1 MPQKTN
7 LNINPF
13 FDDFDR
19 NDNFYRVLFKPG
31 FPVQA
36 RELTQLQAILQ
47 HQVESFGSHMFKEGS
62 MVIPGNI
69 NYNDAYSAVKI
80 NPDHLGIDVTVYTK
94 QLHGKKIRGQSSGV
108 EAIVDDCF
116 FPTDGAEYTDVTL
129 YVNYVTSGTDNEV
142 SSFEDGETLITEDTF
157 TYGNTTISSGET
169 VASLISEDATATSS
183 IVSIGQGVFFVR
195 GTFVNVTESSII
207 LDPYTNTSSYR
218 VGLTILEEIVSAK
231 DDKSLY
237 DNAKGFSN
245 FAAPGADRLKIS
257 ATLSK
262 KAIDDFDDKSFV
274 ELIRIGSGEI
284 KVLKESSDYNIIRD
298 YFAKRTFDESGNYS
312 VENFEVEI
320 SESLNDRESN
330 EGVYFEGQQTEQGN
344 TPSEDLM
351 AVKVSDGTAYVKG
364 YDVDFPDTT
373 ILDVEKPRDVLK
385 INNSQIPFEFGT
397 KIKLNNVHGTPQIAL
412 SSSNTIE
419 LYDQRRGSSVTGS
432 NGNKIGA
439 ARVYMHNLSDASY
452 SNAATEHDLYVF
464 DVQTFIDIDVNVAL
478 SPLQC
483 PAASFVRGKSS
494 GATGFV
500 ETTVSNST
508 AVKLTQTSGSFVAG
522 EQIIINGDES
532 LVRSI
537 QSVMIH
543 DIRDIK
549 SVYQD
554 TSSVTGFAAD
564 FGGDVVLQKV
574 ALSDLGIADQIEIAT
589 NGVITGKL
597 EVISGFR
604 VGDIIKYPVQGQA
617 VDSFNRIE
625 SVGVTTAKVEAVQ
638 DVTGVCEGGLPSA
651 AVQTN
656 VILGSPIIFEGGGL
670 FAPIGSDNVSTV
682 NLANSNLIVSKQ
694 VTGQSTNSVTGAL
707 SIPMTNAS
715 IGLTSA
721 LFETFDAERYYVAY
735 SDGSI
740 EDLTSDQVTLG
751 SGGATVE
758 FTGLTA
764 NQSNVVVNVTA
775 KKIGIQSKKKE
786 FIRSEKLTVNGTV
799 SAAST
804 ASSGLSTSTYLGL
817 RVEDDVISLN
827 LPDVV
832 EVIAVYE
839 SLDTSAPTLDS
850 LTFPSGLNLDT
861 SSILGEKIVG
871 SSSGAVAQ
879 VVTRSSATK
888 VEIVYLNSS
897 TFVVGEICTFEESS
911 ITSVVQVVS
920 KGNFQD
926 VTDNYDLDKGQR
938 DDFYDY
944 SRIERSNDYI
954 PSRQLLIIF
963 NYFEVPSSDT
973 GDVFTVNSYPSES
986 FKTDIPLTDTGIRI
1000 SDTLDFRPRVARF
1013 NATNTS
1019 PFAFSSR
1026 DFSASTNP
1034 TLTVTPQESSLIGYE
1049 HYLPRVDKV
1058 MLSKEGVM
1066 SVVKGVSAL
1075 DPKEPAGIDESMHV
1089 ATITL
1094 PAYLYDVQDAEI
1106 RAVDNKRYTMRD
1118 IGELEDRIE
1127 NLEET
1132 TSLSL
1137 LELDTKTFQVKDA
1150 DNLDRFKSGFFV
1162 DDFRDTLRQDPLSK
1176 GFSVVD
1182 VGQFTTAVDL
1192 YTIAPEP
1199 ALEPSINV
1207 DTADFQSNLELL
1219 DSNIQKTGNYITL
1232 KYDEVEMLNQP
1243 LASRVENVN
1252 PFNMIEIE
1260 GIIRLNPDA
1269 DAWTRTVVTKSKK
1282 TRVVVGA
1289 PIMLQHNTRIPRKN
1303 DRIRTK
1309 RRGWFRRLLF
1319 GPKKGGTKKHPGLR
1333 VGKGQRLFQENIIR
1347 KNGEDRALVKSYIE
1361 TIKGPTIADTHIRS
1375 RNVAFDAF
1383 QLRPL
1388 QRHYAFFDNTR
1399 GIDIVPKLIEIS
1411 MTSGSFVIGEKVKGF
1426 IGGKHVFSARAYAP
1440 NHKTG
1445 PGANPKTTYSLNP
1458 YDRSVE
1464 LPSVYS
1470 SSSTILNIDINSLV
1484 NQVLGKYFGFVK
1496 KGMTL
1501 LGETSGSQA
1510 TVASVKLIA
1519 DTFGDIAGSFFI
1531 RDPFTN
1537 PLPPLRFNVGKK
1549 TFKLTSSKE
1558 NAEPLPGSLLIS
1570 AGETTYEANGL
1581 VKQLRRQRV
1590 NVFRPVRR
1598 RRRRSGRKHSD
1609 PLAQSF
1615 TVDNKGAFL
1624 SSVDLFFA
1632 RVDPSTK
1639 ITVQVRPLE
1648 LGIPTENL
1656 VAIHGEVAI
1665 EPQEII
1671 DADGISSDG
1680 TKSFNV
1686 KFPSPVYLEPE
1697 QEYCIVLLAPTS
1709 NLYEVWCARM
1719 GERTVNT
1726 TTLPDAE
1733 SVIVTK
1739 QYIGGSLFKSQ
1750 NGTIWTASQ
1759 FEDMKLKLNKCNFTA
1774 SSGTAFFYNPNQ
1786 DLDSDSSELD
1796 ADPIKTLPRKL
1807 KVVIDNTTVMND
1819 ILIPGAKVSD
1829 EITSTA
1835 ISGIIEKAG
1844 GTASAMTKTNVG
1856 VGYSQGTYTT
1866 VPLYNIT
1873 GSGSGATATIVIN
1886 AQGTINADP
1895 SSISGGSGYV
1905 IGDVLGLTTS
1915 TMVKGSGAQI
1925 TVTGL
1930 SNRNTL
1936 YLTNVQGTDFTQNRP
1951 LVVYNGSSAVAMAG
1965 TTISSSDVINDLYA
1979 GDVIE
1984 VSQSS
1989 HGMHADTNV
1998 VKLSGIEPNTVPTTI
2013 SNVLGINDVVVS
2025 VADTTIFGTQEG
2037 ISTGAGYAQINGE
2050 IIYYS
2055 SITAGV
2061 SPAGTLGIGSRGV
2074 DSIQRLHVDGSQIF
2088 PYELNGVGLHRI
2100 NNQTHTLPNSTLL
2113 KSERDIDKYHI
2124 QILRGDITNPD
2135 EIPSFTDEN
2144 QIGGSN
2150 AKGSRNIQFNRL
2162 TPVFDAITPGDGS
2175 TISAAIRTVSGT
2187 SSGGSEIPFL
2197 DQGFESVALNNDN
2210 ELTSPRIIASEIN
2223 ETTRLT
2229 ALPKNKSFTLGLTLS
2244 ADHSKHSNL
2253 SPMVNIVENAAIVL
2267 GRSALNNPIKNY
2279 AFDSR
2284 VNLTLEDPH
2293 TSNYISREI
2302 SLDQPA
2308 TSLKVLISAYR
2319 HPSAD
2324 FRVLYKLSRTDSGN
2338 VEQTFELFPGFDNT
2352 TDTDGDGFGDKIINP
2367 INNSGR
2373 PDSNIPAS
2381 GDDEFFDYQFSI
2393 DELEQFNGFQIKIVM
2408 SGTNEARPPRFRD
2421 LRVIA
2426 LA

>member
-13 FDDFDR
+13 FDDFDKD
-19 NDNFYRVLFKPG
+19 DNFYRVLFKPG
-31 FPVQA
+31 FPIQA
-36 RELTQLQAILQ
+36 RELTQLQSILQ

-69 NYNDAYSAVKI
+69 TYNDVYSAVKI

-94 QLHGKKIRGQSSGV
+94 QLHGKKIRGQTSGV
-108 EAIVDDCF
+108 VAVVDDCF
-116 FPTDGAEYTDVTL
+116 FPTDGDEFTEVTL
-129 YVNYVTSGTDNEV
+129 YVNYVTSGTDNEA
-142 SSFEDGETLITEDTF
+142 STFEDGEILITEDTF
-157 TYGNTTISSGET
+157 TYGNTTITSGET
-169 VASLISEDATATSS
+169 VATLISEDATATSS
-183 IVSIGQGVFFVR
+183 VVNLGEGVFFVR
-195 GTFVNVTESSII
+195 GTFVHVSDSKVL
-207 LDPYTNTSSYR
+207 LDPYTNNSSYR

-262 KAIDDFDDKSFV
+262 KSINDYDDKSFV
-274 ELIRIGSGEI
+274 ELIRIDNGEI
-284 KVLKESSDYNIIRD
+284 KVLKESSDYNLIRD

-312 VENFEVEI
+312 VENFEVQI
-320 SESLNDRESN
+320 NESLNDRESN

-364 YDVDFPDTT
+364 YDIDFVNTT

-385 INNSQIPFEFGT
+385 INNNQVPFEFGS
-397 KIKLNNVHGTPQIAL
+397 KFKLNNVTGTPQIGAA
-412 SSSNTIE
+412 TTFTVG
-419 LYDQRRGSSVTGS
+419 LYDKRRTSATTPPGTTTQ
-432 NGNKIGA
+432 IGE

-452 SNAATEHDLYVF
+452 SGASTEHDLYVF
-464 DVQTFIDIDVNVAL
+464 DVQTFVNLTVNTAL

-483 PAASFVRGKSS
+483 PAASFVKGKSS

-500 ETTVSNST
+500 QTTVSNTT
-508 AVKLTQTSGSFVAG
+508 AVILTQTSGTFVTG

-532 LVRSI
+532 IVRSI
-537 QSVMIH
+537 QSLKTNS
-543 DIRDIK
+543 IRDVK
-549 SVYQD
+549 SVYQG
-554 TSSVTGFAAD
+554 TSGITGFAVN
-564 FGGDVVLQKV
+564 FIGDVVLQKTAV
-574 ALSDLGIADQIEIAT
+574 SGIGVADQAQIAT
-589 NGVITGKL
+589 NGVVTGTID
-597 EVISGFR
+597 VISSLK
-604 VGDIIKYPVQGQA
+604 VGDIIKYPVAGQA

-625 SVGVTTAKVEAVQ
+625 SVGVTTAKVEAVT
-638 DVTGVCEGGLPSA
+638 DVSGVCEGGLPSA

-656 VILGSPIIFEGGGL
+656 VIIGSPIVSDKGGL
-670 FAPIGSDNVSTV
+670 FAPVGSDDVSTV
-682 NLANSNLIVSKQ
+682 NLANSNLMVSKQ
-694 VTGQSTNSVTGAL
+694 VTGQATNSVTGAL
-707 SIPMTNAS
+707 SIPITNAS

-735 SDGSI
+735 SDGSV
-740 EDLTSDQVTLG
+740 EDLTSDQVSLG

-764 NQSNVVVNVTA
+764 GQSNVVVNVTT
-775 KKIGIQSKKKE
+775 KKIGIESKKKE
-786 FIRSEKLTVNGTV
+786 FIRSEKLTVSGTV

-804 ASSGLSTSTYLGL
+804 ASSGLSTSTYMGL
-817 RVEDDVISLN
+817 RVQDDEISLN

-832 EVIAVYE
+832 EIVAVYE

-871 SSSGAVAQ
+871 STSGALAQ
-879 VVTRSSATK
+879 IVTRSSATK
-888 VEIVYLNSS
+888 VEIVSLNSS
-897 TFVVGEICTFEESS
+897 KFIVGEICTFEESS
-911 ITSVVQVVS
+911 ITSVLQVIGN
-920 KGNFQD
+920 GNFQD
-926 VTDNYDLDKGQR
+926 ITPNYGLDKGQR
-938 DDFYDY
+938 EQFYDY
-944 SRIERSNDYI
+944 SRIRRTNDYI

-986 FKTDIPLTDTGIRI
+986 YKNDIPNTDSGIRI
-1000 SDTLDFRPRVARF
+1000 SDCLDFRPRVGRF
-1013 NATNTS
+1013 TATNTS

-1034 TLTVTPQESSLIGYE
+1034 SLTVTPQETSLIGYE
-1049 HYLPRVDKV
+1049 HYLPRIDKV
-1058 MLSKEGVM
+1058 TLSKEGVM

-1075 DPKEPAGIDESMHV
+1075 DPKEPAGIDESMHI

-1094 PAYLYDVQDAEI
+1094 PAYLYDVKDAEI
-1106 RAVDNKRYTMRD
+1106 KTVDNKRYTMRD
-1118 IGELEDRIE
+1118 IGKLEDRIE

-1137 LELDTKTFQVKDA
+1137 LELNTKTFQVRDV

-1162 DDFRDTLRQDPLSK
+1162 DDFRDSLRQDPLSK

-1182 VGQFTTAVDL
+1182 VGEFTTSVDL

-1199 ALEPSINV
+1199 ALQPSINV
-1207 DTADFQSNLELL
+1207 DTADFQSDLELL
-1219 DSNIQKTGNYITL
+1219 DSNVQKTGNHVTL
-1232 KYDEVEMLNQP
+1232 KYDEVEMFNQP

-1269 DAWTRTVVTKSKK
+1269 DAWTRTINTASSN
-1282 TRVVVGA
+1282 TRVVVGQ
-1289 PIMLQHNTRIPRKN
+1289 PIVLEHNTRIPRRN
-1303 DRIRTK
+1303 DRYRVRK
-1309 RRGWFRRLLF
+1309 RGWFRRLLF
-1319 GPKKGGTKKHPGLR
+1319 GRRNGGWRQVPGLNI
-1333 VGKGQRLFQENIIR
+1333 GGARLYQEDIQGN
-1347 KNGEDRALVKSYIE
+1347 RALVRSYIE
-1361 TIKGPTIADTHIRS
+1361 TIQGPITADSHIRS
-1375 RNVAFDAF
+1375 RNVAFNAF

-1388 QRHYAFFDNTR
+1388 QRHYAFFDNTS
-1399 GIDIVPKLIEIS
+1399 GIDIVPKLIEITMS
-1411 MTSGSFVIGEKVKGF
+1411 SGSFVIGETVKGF
-1426 IGGKHVFSARAYAP
+1426 INGNHVFSARAYAP

-1445 PGANPKTTYSLNP
+1445 PGASPTTTYSINP
-1458 YDRSVE
+1458 YDRSVD

-1470 SSSTILNIDINSLV
+1470 SSSTVLNIDVNSLV
-1484 NQVLGKYFGFVK
+1484 DEVLGKYFGFVTQ
-1496 KGMTL
+1496 GMTL

-1510 TVASVKLIA
+1510 TVSSVKLIA
-1519 DTFGDIAGSFFI
+1519 DNFGDIDGSFFF
-1531 RDPFTN
+1531 RDPFTT

-1549 TFKLTSSKE
+1549 TFKLTSSST
-1558 NAEPLPGSLLIS
+1558 NAKPLPGSLLIS
-1570 AGETTYEANGL
+1570 AGETTYDANGIL
-1581 VKQLRRQRV
+1581 NQLSRQRV
-1590 NVFRPVRR
+1590 NVFRPIQRR
-1598 RRRRSGRKHSD
+1598 RRRRGRKHSD

-1615 TVDNKGAFL
+1615 TVDSKGAFL
-1624 SSVDLFFA
+1624 SSVDLYFA
-1632 RVDPSTK
+1632 NVDPSAK
-1639 ITVQVRPLE
+1639 ITVQVRPLQ
-1648 LGIPTENL
+1648 LGTPTENL
-1656 VAIHGEVAI
+1656 VVIHAEIALEPSQIVTSTDASVA
-1665 EPQEII
+1665 
-1671 DADGISSDG
+1671 
-1680 TKSFNV
+1680 TNV

-1697 QEYCIVLLAPTS
+1697 QEYAVVLLAPTS

-1719 GERTVNT
+1719 GERTINT

-1759 FEDMKLKLNKCNFTA
+1759 FEDMKFKLYKCNFTA
-1774 SSGTAFFYNPNQ
+1774 NTGTAFFYNPKQ
-1786 DLDSDSSELD
+1786 IIDSPSSLLQQ
-1796 ADPIKTLPRKL
+1796 DPIKTLPRKL
-1807 KVVIDNTTVMND
+1807 KVVISNTTVMNS
-1819 ILIPGAKVSD
+1819 ILISGAKVSD
-1829 EITSTA
+1829 ETASTA

-1844 GTASAMTKTNVG
+1844 GTANAMTKTNVG
-1856 VGYSQGTYTT
+1856 LGYSQGTYAA

-1873 GSGSGATATIVIN
+1873 GSGESATATIVIN
-1886 AQGTINADP
+1886 ASGQIDSDP
-1895 SSISGGSGYV
+1895 SSISGGTGYV

-1936 YLTNVQGTDFTQNRP
+1936 YLTNVQGTDFTATRP
-1951 LVVYNGSSAVAMAG
+1951 LVVYNGNSAVAMAG
-1965 TTISSSDVINDLYA
+1965 TTITSSNVINDLYA

-1984 VSQSS
+1984 VSQAS

-1998 VKLSGIEPNTVPTTI
+1998 IKLSGIEPNSVPTTI
-2013 SNVLGINDVVVS
+2013 STALGINDVSVS
-2025 VADTTIFGTQEG
+2025 VADTTIFGTREG

-2050 IIYYS
+2050 IVYYS

-2061 SPAGTLGIGSRGV
+2061 SPAGTLGISSRGV
-2074 DSIQRLHVDGSQIF
+2074 DSIQQAHIVNTQIF
-2088 PYELNGVGLHRI
+2088 PYELNGIGLHRI
-2100 NNQTHTLPNSTLL
+2100 NNQTHTLPSSTLL

-2124 QILRGDITNPD
+2124 QILRGDVTNPD

-2144 QIGGSN
+2144 QLGGSN
-2150 AKGSRNIQFNRL
+2150 ARGSRNIQFNRL
-2162 TPVFDAITPGDGS
+2162 TPVFDAITPGDNS
-2175 TISAAIRTVSGT
+2175 TVTGTIRTVSGT
-2187 SSGGSEIPFL
+2187 SSGGSELSFI
-2197 DQGFESVALNNDN
+2197 DQGFEGVALNEDN
-2210 ELTSPRIIASEIN
+2210 ELTTPRLVASDIN

-2229 ALPKNKSFTLGLTLS
+2229 ALPKNKSFTIGLTLS
-2244 ADHSKHSNL
+2244 SDDSNL
-2253 SPMVNIVENAAIVL
+2253 SPMVNVVDNAAIVL
-2267 GRSALNNPIKNY
+2267 GRSALNNPVKNY

-2293 TSNYISREI
+2293 TSNYISRSI

-2308 TSLKVLISAYR
+2308 TSLKVLVSAFR
-2319 HPSAD
+2319 DSSAD
-2324 FRVLYKLSRTDSGN
+2324 FRVLYKLTRTDSSN
-2338 VEQTFELFPGFDNT
+2338 VEQSFELFPGFDNT
-2352 TDTDGDGFGDKIINP
+2352 TDTDGDGFGDKVINS

-2373 PDSNIPAS
+2373 PDSNVPAS
-2381 GDDEFFDYQFSI
+2381 SDDEFFDYQFSI
-2393 DELEQFNGFQIKIVM
+2393 DDLEQFNGFQIKIVM
-2408 SGTNEARPPRFRD
+2408 SGTNEAKPPRFKD

>member
-13 FDDFDR
+13 FDDFDKD
-19 NDNFYRVLFKPG
+19 DNFYRVLFKPG

-36 RELTQLQAILQ
+36 RELTQLQSILQ
-47 HQVESFGSHMFKEGS
+47 NQVESFGSHMFKEGS

-69 NYNDAYSAVKI
+69 TYNDVYSAVKI

-94 QLHGKKIRGQSSGV
+94 QLHGKRVRGQSSGV
-108 EAIVDDCF
+108 VAVIDDCF
-116 FPTDGAEYTDVTL
+116 FPTDGPEFTDITL
-129 YVNYVTSGTDNEV
+129 YVNYSKSGTDNEV
-142 SSFEDGETLITEDTF
+142 SSFEDGEILILEDDI

-169 VASLISEDATATSS
+169 VASLISEDATATASL
-183 IVSIGQGVFFVR
+183 VSIGQGVFFVR
-195 GTFVNVTESSII
+195 GTFVEVGQSKIL

-218 VGLTILEEIVSAK
+218 VGLTILEEIITAK

-262 KAIDDFDDKSFV
+262 KQINDYDDKTFV
-274 ELIRIGSGEI
+274 ELIRIDNGEI
-284 KVLKESSDYNIIRD
+284 KVLKESSDYNLIRD
-298 YFAKRTFDESGNYS
+298 YFAKRTFDESGNYA

-320 SESLNDRESN
+320 NESLNDRESN

-351 AVKVSDGTAYVKG
+351 AVKISDGTAYVKG
-364 YDVDFPDTT
+364 YDIDFVNTT

-385 INNSQIPFEFGT
+385 INNAQVPFEFGT
-397 KIKLNNVHGTPQIAL
+397 KFKLNNVHGTPQIGAA
-412 SSSNTIE
+412 TTQTVG
-419 LYDQRRGSSVTGS
+419 LYNKRRGSSVTAAG
-432 NGNKIGA
+432 GERIGE
-439 ARVYMHNLSDASY
+439 ARVYMHNLSDAAY

-464 DVQTFIDIDVNVAL
+464 DVQTFVNLTINTAL

-483 PAASFVRGKSS
+483 PAASFIKGKSS

-500 ETTVSNST
+500 LSSVNNTT
-508 AVKLTQTSGSFVAG
+508 AVTLTQTSGTFVSG
-522 EQIIINGDES
+522 EQIIVNGDES
-532 LVRSI
+532 IVRSI
-537 QSVMIH
+537 QSLKTNS
-543 DIRDIK
+543 IRDVK

-554 TSSVTGFAAD
+554 SSSITGFAAD
-564 FGGDVVLQKV
+564 FGGDVVLQKT
-574 ALSDLGIADQIEIAT
+574 AIRGLGVADQVQIAT
-589 NGVITGKL
+589 NGVVTGKL
-597 EVISGFR
+597 DVISGLK
-604 VGDIIKYPVQGQA
+604 VGDIIKYPVAGQA

-625 SVGVTTAKVEAVQ
+625 SVGLTTAKVEAVQ
-638 DVTGVCEGGLPSA
+638 DVSGVCEGGLPSA

-656 VILGSPIIFEGGGL
+656 LIVGSPIVSDKGGL
-670 FAPIGSDNVSTV
+670 FAPVGSDDVSTV
-682 NLANSNLIVSKQ
+682 NLANSNLMVSKQ
-694 VTGQSTNSVTGAL
+694 VTGQATNAVTGAL
-707 SIPMTNAS
+707 SIPITNAS
-715 IGLTSA
+715 IGLSSA

-758 FTGLTA
+758 FSGLTK
-764 NQSNVVVNVTA
+764 NESNVVVNVTT
-775 KKIGIQSKKKE
+775 KKIGIESKKKE
-786 FIRSEKLTVNGTV
+786 YIRSEKLTVNGTV

-804 ASSGLSTSTYLGL
+804 ASSGLTTSTYMGL
-817 RVEDDVISLN
+817 RVEDDEISLN

-832 EVIAVYE
+832 EVVAVYE

-861 SSILGEKIVG
+861 ASILGEKIVG
-871 SSSGAVAQ
+871 STSGALAQ
-879 VVTRSSATK
+879 IVTRSSATK
-888 VEIVYLNSS
+888 VEFVYLNSS
-897 TFVVGEICTFEESS
+897 KFIVGEICTFEESN
-911 ITSVVQVVS
+911 ITSVLQVIGN
-920 KGNFQD
+920 GNFQD
-926 VTDNYDLDKGQR
+926 ITQNYGLDKGQR
-938 DDFYDY
+938 EQFYDY
-944 SRIERSNDYI
+944 SRIRRTNDYI

-973 GDVFTVNSYPSES
+973 GDVFTVNSYPSEA
-986 FKTDIPLTDTGIRI
+986 FKEDIPNTDTGIRI
-1000 SDTLDFRPRVARF
+1000 SDCLDFRPRVGRF
-1013 NATNTS
+1013 TATNTS

-1034 TLTVTPQESSLIGYE
+1034 SLTVTPQESSLIGYE

-1058 MLSKEGVM
+1058 TLSKEGILT
-1066 SVVKGVSAL
+1066 VVKGVSSIN
-1075 DPKEPAGIDESMHV
+1075 PKEPGGIDESMHI

-1094 PAYLYDVQDAEI
+1094 PAYLYDVKDAEI
-1106 RAVDNKRYTMRD
+1106 RAVDNRRYTMRD
-1118 IGELEDRIE
+1118 IGKLEDRIE
-1127 NLEET
+1127 TLEET

-1137 LELDTKTFQVKDA
+1137 LELDTKTFQVRDV

-1162 DDFRDTLRQDPLSK
+1162 DDFRDSLRQDPLSR

-1182 VGQFTTAVDL
+1182 VGEFTTAVDL
-1192 YTIAPEP
+1192 YTLAPEP

-1207 DTADFQSNLELL
+1207 DTADFQSDLELL
-1219 DSNIQKTGNYITL
+1219 DSNVQKTGNHITL
-1232 KYDEVEMLNQP
+1232 KYDEVEMFNQP

-1269 DAWTRTVVTKSKK
+1269 DAWTRTVNTASSD
-1282 TRVVVGA
+1282 TRVVVGQ
-1289 PIMLQHNTRIPRKN
+1289 PIVLEHNTRIPRRN
-1303 DRIRTK
+1303 DRYRVR

-1319 GPKKGGTKKHPGLR
+1319 GRRNGGWRQVPGLDI
-1333 VGKGQRLFQENIIR
+1333 GNGQRIYQEDIQ
-1347 KNGEDRALVKSYIE
+1347 GDRALVRSYME
-1361 TIKGPTIADTHIRS
+1361 TIQGPITADSHIRS
-1375 RNVAFDAF
+1375 RNVAFNAF

-1388 QRHYAFFDNTR
+1388 QRHYAFFDNTG
-1399 GIDIVPKLIEIS
+1399 GIDIVPKLIEITMS
-1411 MTSGSFVIGEKVKGF
+1411 SGSFVIGETVKGY
-1426 IGGKHVFSARAYAP
+1426 IGGNHVFSARAYAP

-1445 PGANPKTTYSLNP
+1445 PGASPTTTYTLNP

-1470 SSSTILNIDINSLV
+1470 SSSTILNVDVNSLV
-1484 NQVLGKYFGFVK
+1484 DEVLGKYFGFVSQ
-1496 KGMTL
+1496 GMTL

-1519 DTFGDIAGSFFI
+1519 DTFGDLSGAFFF
-1531 RDPFTN
+1531 RDPFTT
-1537 PLPPLRFNVGKK
+1537 PLPPLRFSVGKK
-1549 TFKLTSSKE
+1549 TFKLTSSST
-1558 NAEPLPGSLLIS
+1558 NEPILPGSLIIS
-1570 AGETTYEANGL
+1570 AGETTYDANGL
-1581 VKQLRRQRV
+1581 LNQLSRQRV
-1590 NVFRPVRR
+1590 NVFRPIRR
-1598 RRRRSGRKHSD
+1598 RRRRRGRKHSD

-1615 TVDNKGAFL
+1615 TVDSKGAFL

-1632 RVDPSTK
+1632 SVDPSTK
-1639 ITVQVRPLE
+1639 ITVQVRPLQ
-1648 LGIPTENL
+1648 LGTPTENL
-1656 VAIHGEVAI
+1656 VAIHAEVAL
-1665 EPQEII
+1665 EPSQIVTST
-1671 DADGISSDG
+1671 DASIA
-1680 TKSFNV
+1680 TNV

-1719 GERTVNT
+1719 GERTINT

-1759 FEDMKLKLNKCNFTA
+1759 FEDMKFKLNKCNFTA
-1774 SSGTAFFYNPNQ
+1774 NSGTAFFYNPKQ
-1786 DLDSDSSELD
+1786 ILDGASSKLQQ
-1796 ADPIKTLPRKL
+1796 DPIKTLPRKL
-1807 KVVIDNTTVMND
+1807 KVVISNTTVMDN

-1829 EITSTA
+1829 ETDSTA
-1835 ISGIIEKAG
+1835 ISGIVEQAG
-1844 GTASAMTKTNVG
+1844 GTANAMTKTNVG
-1856 VGYSQGTYTT
+1856 VGYSQGTYAA

-1873 GSGSGATATIVIN
+1873 GSGTGATATIVIN

-1936 YLTNVQGTDFTQNRP
+1936 YLTNVQGTEFTTGRP

-1965 TTISSSDVINDLYA
+1965 TTIASSDPINDLYA

-1984 VSQSS
+1984 ISQPS

-1998 VKLSGIEPNTVPTTI
+1998 VKLSGIEPNSVPTTI
-2013 SNVLGINDVVVS
+2013 SVALGLNDSSVS

-2074 DSIQRLHVDGSQIF
+2074 DSIQQAHTVNTQIF
-2088 PYELNGVGLHRI
+2088 PYELNGIGLHRI
-2100 NNQTHTLPNSTLL
+2100 NNQTHTLPSSTLL

-2124 QILRGDITNPD
+2124 QILRGDVTNPD

-2144 QIGGSN
+2144 RLGGLN
-2150 AKGSRNIQFNRL
+2150 ARGTRNIQFNRL
-2162 TPVFDAITPGDGS
+2162 TPVFDVITPGDGS
-2175 TISAAIRTVSGT
+2175 NVSASIRTISGT
-2187 SSGGSEIPFL
+2187 SSGGSEVSFV
-2197 DQGFESVALNNDN
+2197 DQGFEGVALNVDN
-2210 ELTSPRIIASEIN
+2210 ELSTPRLVASDIN
-2223 ETTRLT
+2223 ETTKLT

-2244 ADHSKHSNL
+2244 SDDSNL
-2253 SPMVNIVENAAIVL
+2253 SPMVNVVDNAAIVF
-2267 GRSALNNPIKNY
+2267 GRSALNNPVENY

-2293 TSNYISREI
+2293 TSNYISREV

-2308 TSLKVLISAYR
+2308 TSLKVLVSAFR
-2319 HPSAD
+2319 DSSAD
-2324 FRVLYKLSRTDSGN
+2324 FRVLYKLSRTDSSN
-2338 VEQTFELFPGFDNT
+2338 IEQTFELFPGFDNT
-2352 TDTDGDGFGDKIINP
+2352 TDTDGDGFGDKVINP

-2373 PDSNIPAS
+2373 PDSEVPAS
-2381 GDDEFFDYQFSI
+2381 SDDEFFDYQFSI

-2408 SGTNEARPPRFRD
+2408 SGTNEAKPPRFKD

>member
-13 FDDFDR
+13 YDDFDK
-19 NDNFYRVLFKPG
+19 NENFYRVLFKPG
-31 FPVQA
+31 FPIQA
-36 RELTQLQAILQ
+36 RELTQLQSILQ
-47 HQVESFGSHMFKEGS
+47 NQVESFGSHMFKEGS

-94 QLHGKKIRGQSSGV
+94 QLHGKKLRGQSSGV

-116 FPTDGAEYTDVTL
+116 FPTDGPEYTDVTL
-129 YVNYVTSGTDNEV
+129 YVNYVTSGEDNEV
-142 SSFEDGETLITEDTF
+142 SSFEDGEILILEDTI

-169 VASLISEDATATSS
+169 VATLISDDATATSS
-183 IVSIGQGVFFVR
+183 KVSIGEGVYFIR
-195 GTFVNVTESSII
+195 GTFVQVSDSGIV
-207 LDPYTNTSSYR
+207 LDPYTNNSSYR
-218 VGLTILEEIVSAK
+218 VGLTILEEVISAK

-257 ATLSK
+257 ATLTK
-262 KAIDDFDDKSFV
+262 KSLNNYDDKTFV
-274 ELIRIGSGEI
+274 ELIRIDNGEI
-284 KVLKESSDYNIIRD
+284 KVLKESSNYNIIRD
-298 YFAKRTFDESGNYS
+298 YFAKRTFDESGNYA
-312 VENFEVEI
+312 VENFEVKI
-320 SESLNDRESN
+320 NESLNDRQSN

-351 AVKVSDGTAYVKG
+351 AVKVSAGTAYVRG
-364 YDVDFPDTT
+364 YDVDFANTT

-385 INNSQIPFEFGT
+385 VDNSQVPFEFGT
-397 KIKLNNVHGTPQIAL
+397 KIKLNNVHGTPQILL
-412 SSSNTIE
+412 STSNTIQ
-419 LYDQRRGSSVTGS
+419 LYDKRRGSSVTAA
-432 NGNKIGA
+432 NGNRIGE

-464 DVQTFIDIDVNVAL
+464 DVQTFVDLDINTAL

-483 PAASFVRGKSS
+483 PAASFVKGKSS

-500 ETTVSNST
+500 ETNVNNTT
-508 AVKLTQTSGSFVAG
+508 AVKLTQTSGTFVRG
-522 EQIIINGDES
+522 EQILINGDES
-532 LVRSI
+532 IVRSI
-537 QSVMIH
+537 RTLKINS
-543 DIRDIK
+543 IRDVK

-554 TSSVTGFAAD
+554 TSAITGYAAD
-564 FGGDVVLQKV
+564 FGGDVVLQKT
-574 ALSDLGIADQIEIAT
+574 ALTGLGVADQIQIAT
-589 NGVITGKL
+589 NGVVTGKSQVITGLK
-597 EVISGFR
+597 
-604 VGDIIKYPVQGQA
+604 VGDIIKYPVAGQA
-617 VDSFNRIE
+617 VDSFNRVE
-625 SVGVTTAKVEAVQ
+625 SVGFTTAKVEAVT
-638 DVTGVCEGGLPSA
+638 DVSGVCEGGLPSA
-651 AVQTN
+651 SVQTN
-656 VILGSPIIFEGGGL
+656 VIVGSPIVSDNGGL
-670 FAPIGSDNVSTV
+670 FAHVGSDNVSTV
-682 NLANSNLIVSKQ
+682 NLANSNLMISKQ
-694 VTGQSTNSVTGAL
+694 VTGQTVNSVTGAL
-707 SIPMTNAS
+707 SIPITNAS

-764 NQSNVVVNVTA
+764 GASNVVVNVTT
-775 KKIGIQSKKKE
+775 KKLGIESKKKE
-786 FIRSEKLTVNGTV
+786 FIRSEKLIVNGTV

-804 ASSGLSTSTYLGL
+804 ASSGLTTSTYFGL
-817 RVEDDVISLN
+817 RVQDETISLN

-832 EVIAVYE
+832 EVVAVYE
-839 SLDTSAPTLDS
+839 SLDSSSPTLDS
-850 LTFPSGLNLDT
+850 LSFPSGLNLDT

-871 SSSGAVAQ
+871 STSGALAQ
-879 VVTRSSATK
+879 IVTRSSATK

-897 TFVVGEICTFEESS
+897 KFVVGEICTFEESN
-911 ITSVVQVVS
+911 ITSVLQVIGN
-920 KGNFQD
+920 GNFQD
-926 VTDNYDLDKGQR
+926 VTSNYNLDKGQR
-938 DDFYDY
+938 DQYYDY
-944 SRIERSNDYI
+944 SRIERINDHI

-986 FKTDIPLTDTGIRI
+986 FKNDIPITNSGVRI
-1000 SDTLDFRPRVARF
+1000 SDTLDFRPRVNRF
-1013 NATNTS
+1013 TATNTS
-1019 PFAFSSR
+1019 PFTFSSR

-1034 TLTVTPQESSLIGYE
+1034 SLTVTPQESSLIGYE

-1058 MLSKEGVM
+1058 SLTKEGVM
-1066 SVVKGVSAL
+1066 SIVKGVSSV
-1075 DPKEPAGIDESMHV
+1075 DPKEPAGIDESMHI

-1094 PAYLYDVQDAEI
+1094 PAYLYDVKDAEI

-1118 IGELEDRIE
+1118 IGKLEDRIE
-1127 NLEET
+1127 TLEET

-1137 LELDTKTFQVKDA
+1137 LELDTKTFQVRDA

-1162 DDFRDTLRQDPLSK
+1162 DDFRDTLRQDPLSR
-1176 GFSVVD
+1176 GFAVTD
-1182 VGQFTTAVDL
+1182 VGEFTTAVDL

-1207 DTADFQSNLELL
+1207 DTADFQANLELL
-1219 DSNIQKTGNYITL
+1219 DSNVQKTGNHITL

-1269 DAWTRTVVTKSKK
+1269 DSWTRTVNVATSK
-1282 TRVVVGA
+1282 TRVVVG
-1289 PIMLQHNTRIPRKN
+1289 PDIVLQHNTRIPRRN
-1303 DRIRTK
+1303 DVIRRR

-1319 GPKKGGTKKHPGLR
+1319 GRGGGGTRPHPGLDI
-1333 VGKGQRLFQENIIR
+1333 GGGQRLFQEDVQ
-1347 KNGEDRALVKSYIE
+1347 GDRALVRSYVE
-1361 TIKGPTIADTHIRS
+1361 TIQGPITADTHIRS
-1375 RNVAFDAF
+1375 RNVAFHAF

-1388 QRHYAFFDNTR
+1388 QRHYAFFDNTS

-1411 MTSGSFVIGEKVKGF
+1411 MTSGSFVIGETVKGY
-1426 IGGKHVFSARAYAP
+1426 IGGNHVFSARAYAP

-1445 PGANPKTTYSLNP
+1445 PATSPTTIYSLNP
-1458 YDRSVE
+1458 YDRTVE

-1470 SSSTILNIDINSLV
+1470 SSSNILNVDINSLV
-1484 NQVLGKYFGFVK
+1484 DEVLGKYFGFVAE
-1496 KGMTL
+1496 GMTL

-1519 DTFGDIAGSFFI
+1519 DTFGDIDGALFF
-1531 RDPFTN
+1531 RDPFTT
-1537 PLPPLRFNVGKK
+1537 PLPPLRFTVGTK
-1549 TFKLTSSKE
+1549 TFKLTSSST
-1558 NAEPLPGSLLIS
+1558 NATPLPGSLLIS
-1570 AGETTYEANGL
+1570 AGETTYDANGL
-1581 VKQLRRQRV
+1581 VNQLSRQRV
-1590 NVFRPVRR
+1590 NVFRPIRR
-1598 RRRRSGRKHSD
+1598 RRRRRGRRHSD

-1615 TVDNKGAFL
+1615 TVDANGAFL
-1624 SSVDLFFA
+1624 SSVDLYFA
-1632 RVDPSTK
+1632 NVDPSTK
-1639 ITVQVRPLE
+1639 ITVQVRPLQ
-1648 LGIPTENL
+1648 LGLPTENL
-1656 VAIHGEVAI
+1656 VAIHAEIAL
-1665 EPQEII
+1665 EPSQIVTST
-1671 DADGISSDG
+1671 DASIA
-1680 TKSFNV
+1680 TNV

-1759 FEDMKLKLNKCNFTA
+1759 FEDMKIKLNKCNFTA
-1774 SSGTAFFYNPNQ
+1774 NTGTAFFYNPKQ
-1786 DLDSDSSELD
+1786 ELESASSELG

-1807 KVVIDNTTVMND
+1807 KVVISNTTVMNSV
-1819 ILIPGAKVSD
+1819 LIPGAKVSD
-1829 EITSTA
+1829 ETASTA

-1844 GTASAMTKTNVG
+1844 GTANSMTKTNVG
-1856 VGYSQGTYTT
+1856 VGYSQGTYTG

-1873 GSGSGATATIVIN
+1873 GSGTGATATIVIN

-1936 YLTNVQGTDFTQNRP
+1936 YLTNVQGTEFTAGHP
-1951 LVVYNGSSAVAMAG
+1951 LVVYNGSSAVSMAG
-1965 TTISSSDVINDLYA
+1965 TTITSSDPINDLYA

-1989 HGMHADTNV
+1989 HGMHFDTNL
-1998 VKLSGIEPNTVPTTI
+1998 VKLSGIEPNSVPTTI
-2013 SNVLGINDVVVS
+2013 SADLGINDVSVS

-2061 SPAGTLGIGSRGV
+2061 SPAGSLGIGSRGV
-2074 DSIQRLHVDGSQIF
+2074 DSIQQAHTINTQIF
-2088 PYELNGVGLHRI
+2088 PYELNGIGLHRI
-2100 NNQTHTLPNSTLL
+2100 NNQTHTLPSSTLL
-2113 KSERDIDKYHI
+2113 KSERDLDKYHI

-2135 EIPSFTDEN
+2135 QVPSFTDEN
-2144 QIGGSN
+2144 QIGGLN
-2150 AKGSRNIQFNRL
+2150 ARGSRNIQFNRL
-2162 TPVFDAITPGDGS
+2162 TPVFDAITPGEGS
-2175 TISAAIRTVSGT
+2175 SVTASIRTVSGT
-2187 SSGGSEIPFL
+2187 SSGGSEIPFI
-2197 DQGFESVALNNDN
+2197 DQGFESVALNDDN
-2210 ELTSPRIIASEIN
+2210 ELISPRIVASDVN
-2223 ETTRLT
+2223 ESTRLT
-2229 ALPKNKSFTLGLTLS
+2229 GLPKNKSFTIGLTLTS
-2244 ADHSKHSNL
+2244 DNTNL
-2253 SPMVNIVENAAIVL
+2253 SPMINVVDNAAIVL
-2267 GRSALNNPIKNY
+2267 GRSVLNDPVKNY

-2293 TSNYISREI
+2293 ASNYISQVVT
-2302 SLDQPA
+2302 LDQPA
-2308 TSLKVLISAYR
+2308 TSLKVLVSAFR
-2319 HPSAD
+2319 DSSAD
-2324 FRVLYKLSRTDSGN
+2324 FRVLYKLSRTDSSN
-2338 VEQTFELFPGFDNT
+2338 VNQTFELFPGFDNT

-2381 GDDEFFDYQFSI
+2381 ADNEFFDYQFSI

-2408 SGTNEARPPRFRD
+2408 SGTNEAKPPRFKD

>member
-13 FDDFDR
+13 FDDFDKD
-19 NDNFYRVLFKPG
+19 DNFYRVLFKPG
-31 FPVQA
+31 FPIQA
-36 RELTQLQAILQ
+36 RELTQLQSILQ
-47 HQVESFGSHMFKEGS
+47 NQVESFGSHMFKEGS

-69 NYNDAYSAVKI
+69 TYNDAYSAVKI

-94 QLHGKKIRGQSSGV
+94 QLHGKNIRGQSSGV
-108 EAIVDDCF
+108 VATIDDCR
-116 FPTDGAEYTDVTL
+116 FPTDGSEYTDITL
-129 YVNYVTSGTDNEV
+129 YVNYTTSGTDNEV
-142 SSFEDGETLITEDTF
+142 SSFEDGEILILEDDI
-157 TYGNTTISSGET
+157 TYGNTTINSGET
-169 VASLISEDATATSS
+169 IASLISENATSTSS
-183 IVSIGQGVFFVR
+183 IVSVGEGVFFIR
-195 GTFVNVTESSII
+195 GTFVNIQKSSII
-207 LDPYTNTSSYR
+207 LDPYTNNSSYR

-262 KAIDDFDDKSFV
+262 KAINDYDDKTFV
-274 ELIRIGSGEI
+274 ELIRIDDGEI
-284 KVLKESSDYNIIRD
+284 KVLKESSDYNLIRD
-298 YFAKRTFDESGNYS
+298 YFAKRTFDESGNYA
-312 VENFEVEI
+312 VENFEVQI
-320 SESLNDRESN
+320 NESLNDRESN
-330 EGVYFEGQQTEQGN
+330 EGVYFEGEQTEQGN

-351 AVKVSDGTAYVKG
+351 AVKISSGTAYVKG
-364 YDVDFPDTT
+364 YDVDFVNTT
-373 ILDVEKPRDVLK
+373 IIDVEKPRDVEK
-385 INNSQIPFEFGT
+385 INNAQVPFEFGT
-397 KIKLNNVHGTPQIAL
+397 KLKLNNVHGTPQISLAT
-412 SSSNTIE
+412 SNTIS
-419 LYDQRRGSSVTGS
+419 LYDERRGSSVTAS
-432 NGNKIGA
+432 NGNRIGA
-439 ARVYMHNLSDASY
+439 ARVYMHNLSNATY
-452 SNAATEHDLYVF
+452 SNASTEHDLYLF
-464 DVQTFIDIDVNVAL
+464 DVQTFVDLDINTAL

-483 PAASFVRGKSS
+483 PAASFVKGKSS

-500 ETTVSNST
+500 ETTVNNST
-508 AVKLTQTSGSFVAG
+508 AVKLTQTSGTFVSG

-532 LVRSI
+532 IVRSI
-537 QSVMIH
+537 RTLKINS
-543 DIRDIK
+543 IRDVK

-554 TSSVTGFAAD
+554 TSTVTGFAAD
-564 FGGDVVLQKV
+564 FGGDVVLQKTAV
-574 ALSDLGIADQIEIAT
+574 SGIGVADQVQIAT
-589 NGVITGKL
+589 NGVVTGKL
-597 EVISGFR
+597 DVISSLK
-604 VGDIIKYPVQGQA
+604 VGDIVKYPVAGQA

-625 SVGVTTAKVEAVQ
+625 SVGLTTAKVEAVT
-638 DVTGVCEGGLPSA
+638 DVSGVCEGGLPSA

-656 VILGSPIIFEGGGL
+656 LIVGSPIVSDKGGL
-670 FAPIGSDNVSTV
+670 FAPVGSNDVSTV
-682 NLANSNLIVSKQ
+682 NLANSNLMISKQ
-694 VTGQSTNSVTGAL
+694 VTGQATNSVTGAL
-707 SIPMTNAS
+707 SIPITNAS

-764 NQSNVVVNVTA
+764 NQSNVVVNVTT
-775 KKIGIQSKKKE
+775 KKIGIESKKKE

-804 ASSGLSTSTYLGL
+804 ALSGLTTSTYMGL
-817 RVEDDVISLN
+817 RVQDDEISLN

-839 SLDTSAPTLDS
+839 SLDSSAPTLDS

-871 SSSGAVAQ
+871 STSGALAQ
-879 VVTRSSATK
+879 IVTRSSATK

-897 TFVVGEICTFEESS
+897 KFIVGEICTFEESS
-911 ITSVVQVVS
+911 ITSVLQVIGN
-920 KGNFQD
+920 GNFQD
-926 VTDNYDLDKGQR
+926 VTTNYSLDKGQR
-938 DDFYDY
+938 EQFYDY
-944 SRIERSNDYI
+944 SRIKRNNDYI

-986 FKTDIPLTDTGIRI
+986 FKYDIPFTDSAVRI
-1000 SDTLDFRPRVARF
+1000 SDCLDFRPRVGRF
-1013 NATNTS
+1013 TATNTS

-1034 TLTVTPQESSLIGYE
+1034 SLTVTPQETSLIGYE

-1058 MLSKEGVM
+1058 TLSKEGIL
-1066 SVVKGVSAL
+1066 SVVKGVSSMN
-1075 DPKEPAGIDESMHV
+1075 PKEPAGIDESMHI

-1094 PAYLYDVQDAEI
+1094 PAYLYDVDDAEI
-1106 RAVDNKRYTMRD
+1106 RAVDNRRYTMRD
-1118 IGELEDRIE
+1118 IGKLEDRIE
-1127 NLEET
+1127 TLEET

-1137 LELDTKTFQVKDA
+1137 LELDTKTFQVRDV

-1162 DDFRDTLRQDPLSK
+1162 DDFRDSLRQDPLTK
-1176 GFSVVD
+1176 GFSIVD
-1182 VGQFTTAVDL
+1182 VGEFTTAVDL

-1219 DSNIQKTGNYITL
+1219 DSNIQKTGNHITL
-1232 KYDEVEMLNQP
+1232 KYDEVEMFNQP

-1269 DAWTRTVVTKSKK
+1269 DAWTRTINVATSN
-1282 TRVVVGA
+1282 TRVVVGR
-1289 PIMLQHNTRIPRKN
+1289 PIVLQHNTRIPRKN
-1303 DRIRTK
+1303 DVIRRR

-1319 GPKKGGTKKHPGLR
+1319 GRRGGGARPHPGLDI
-1333 VGKGQRLFQENIIR
+1333 GGGQRLFQENIQ
-1347 KNGEDRALVKSYIE
+1347 GDRALVQSYIE
-1361 TIKGPTIADTHIRS
+1361 TIQGPITADTHIRS

-1388 QRHYAFFDNTR
+1388 QRHYAFFDNTS

-1411 MTSGSFVIGEKVKGF
+1411 MTSGSFVIGETVKGY
-1426 IGGKHVFSARAYAP
+1426 IGGNHVFSARAYAP

-1445 PGANPKTTYSLNP
+1445 PGASPTTTYSLNP
-1458 YDRSVE
+1458 YDRTVE

-1470 SSSTILNIDINSLV
+1470 SSSTILNVDVNSLV
-1484 NQVLGKYFGFVK
+1484 DEVLGKYFGFVTQ
-1496 KGMTL
+1496 GMTL

-1510 TVASVKLIA
+1510 KVASVKLIA
-1519 DTFGDIAGSFFI
+1519 DTFGDLKGSLFF
-1531 RDPFTN
+1531 RDPFTT
-1537 PLPPLRFNVGKK
+1537 PLPPLRFTVGTK
-1549 TFKLTSSKE
+1549 TFKLTSSSTNDK
-1558 NAEPLPGSLLIS
+1558 PLPGSLLIS

-1581 VKQLRRQRV
+1581 INQLSRQRV
-1590 NVFRPVRR
+1590 NVFRPIRR
-1598 RRRRSGRKHSD
+1598 RRRRRGRKHSD

-1615 TVDNKGAFL
+1615 TVDSKGAFL
-1624 SSVDLFFA
+1624 SSVDLYFA
-1632 RVDPSTK
+1632 NVDPSAK
-1639 ITVQVRPLE
+1639 ITVQVRPLQ
-1648 LGIPTENL
+1648 LGTPTENL
-1656 VAIHGEVAI
+1656 VAIHAEVAV
-1665 EPQEII
+1665 EPSQIVTSN
-1671 DADGISSDG
+1671 DASIA
-1680 TKSFNV
+1680 TNV

-1759 FEDMKLKLNKCNFTA
+1759 FEDMKLRLNKCNFT
-1774 SSGTAFFYNPNQ
+1774 SNSGTAFFYNPKQ
-1786 DLDSDSSELD
+1786 LLDSASSKLQQ
-1796 ADPIKTLPRKL
+1796 DPIKTLPRKL
-1807 KVVIDNTTVMND
+1807 KVVISNTTVMNSV
-1819 ILIPGAKVSD
+1819 LIPGAKVSD
-1829 EITSTA
+1829 ETASTA

-1856 VGYSQGTYTT
+1856 VGYSQGTYAA

-1873 GSGSGATATIVIN
+1873 GSGTGATATIVIN

-1925 TVTGL
+1925 TVTSL

-1936 YLTNVQGTDFTQNRP
+1936 YLTNVQGTDFTAGRP

-1965 TTISSSDVINDLYA
+1965 TTITSSNVINDLFE
-1979 GDVIE
+1979 GNVIE
-1984 VSQSS
+1984 VTQFS
-1989 HGMHADTNV
+1989 HGMHADNNV
-1998 VKLSGIEPNTVPTTI
+1998 LTLSGIKPNTAPTTI
-2013 SNVLGINDVVVS
+2013 STALGTNDTTVS
-2025 VADTTIFGTQEG
+2025 VADTTSFNFQSG
-2037 ISTGAGYAQINGE
+2037 IHTSAGYAQINGE
-2050 IIYYS
+2050 VIYYN
-2055 SITAGV
+2055 SINAGV
-2061 SPAGTLGIGSRGV
+2061 SPAGTLGISSRGV
-2074 DSIQRLHVDGSQIF
+2074 DSIQRSHSVNDQIF
-2088 PYELNGVGLHRI
+2088 SYELNGVPLNRI
-2100 NNQTHTLPNSTLL
+2100 NTTHSLPSSTLL

-2124 QILRGDITNPD
+2124 QILRGDRD
-2135 EIPSFTDEN
+2135 ADDDQLSFSDEN
-2144 QIGGSN
+2144 QVGG
-2150 AKGSRNIQFNRL
+2150 AECKGTRNVQFNTI
-2162 TPVFDAITPGDGS
+2162 TPTFNVITPGEGS
-2175 TISAAIRTVSGT
+2175 SISGQIRTVSGT
-2187 SSGGSEIPFL
+2187 SAGGSEISFL
-2197 DQGFESVALNNDN
+2197 DQGFEDVSINSLNN
-2210 ELTSPRIIASEIN
+2210 LTTPRIVASERN
-2223 ETTRLT
+2223 ESTRLT
-2229 ALPKNKSFTLGLTLS
+2229 SLPKNKSLTVGLTLNS
-2244 ADHSKHSNL
+2244 SDPNL
-2253 SPMVNIVENAAIVL
+2253 SPMINAVNGTAIIL
-2267 GRSALNNPIKNY
+2267 GRNRLNNPITDY
-2279 AFDSR
+2279 AFDGR
-2284 VNLTLEDPH
+2284 VNLEEDDPH
-2293 TSNYISREI
+2293 SSTYVSNKV
-2302 SLDQPA
+2302 SLKQPA
-2308 TSLKVLISAYR
+2308 TSLKVLVGSYR
-2319 HPSAD
+2319 HSSAD
-2324 FRVLYKLSRTDSGN
+2324 FRVLYKLTRSDSSG
-2338 VEQTFELFPGFDNT
+2338 VEQAFELFPGFDNLR
-2352 TDTDGDGFGDKIINP
+2352 DTDGDGLGDDVINSV
-2367 INNSGR
+2367 NNSGR
-2373 PDSNIPAS
+2373 PDGFVAS
-2381 GDDEFFDYQFSI
+2381 SAEGEFKEYQFSI
-2393 DELEQFNGFQIKIVM
+2393 DELEQFTGFQIKIVM
-2408 SGTNEARPPRFRD
+2408 SGTNEARAPRFKD

>member
-13 FDDFDR
+13 FDDFDKD
-19 NDNFYRVLFKPG
+19 DNFYRVLFKPG
-31 FPVQA
+31 FPIQA
-36 RELTQLQAILQ
+36 RELTQLQSILQ
-47 HQVESFGSHMFKEGS
+47 NQVESFGSHMFKEGS

-69 NYNDAYSAVKI
+69 TYNDVYSAVKI

-94 QLHGKKIRGQSSGV
+94 QLHGKNIRGQSSGV
-108 EAIVDDCF
+108 VATVDDCR
-116 FPTDGAEYTDVTL
+116 FPTDGSEYTDITL
-129 YVNYVTSGTDNEV
+129 YVNYTTSGTDNEI
-142 SSFEDGETLITEDTF
+142 SSFEDGEILILEDTI
-157 TYGNTTISSGET
+157 TYGNTTIASGET
-169 VASLISEDATATSS
+169 IASLISEDATSTSS
-183 IVSIGQGVFFVR
+183 IVSVGEGVFFVR
-195 GTFVNVTESSII
+195 GTFVNVQKSAII

-262 KAIDDFDDKSFV
+262 KALNDYDDKTFV
-274 ELIRIGSGEI
+274 ELIRIDNGEI
-284 KVLKESSDYNIIRD
+284 KVLKESSDYNLIRD
-298 YFAKRTFDESGNYS
+298 YFAKRTFDESGNYA
-312 VENFEVEI
+312 VENFEVQI

-351 AVKVSDGTAYVKG
+351 AVKVSAGTAYVKG
-364 YDVDFPDTT
+364 YDVDFVNST
-373 ILDVEKPRDVLK
+373 ILDVEKPRDVEK
-385 INNSQIPFEFGT
+385 INNSQVPFEFGT
-397 KIKLNNVHGTPQIAL
+397 KFKLNNVHGTPQILL
-412 SSSNTIE
+412 STSNTIS
-419 LYDQRRGSSVTGS
+419 LYDKRRGSSVTAA
-432 NGNKIGA
+432 NGNRIGA

-452 SNAATEHDLYVF
+452 SNASTEHDLYVF
-464 DVQTFIDIDVNVAL
+464 DVQTFVDLEVNTAL
-478 SPLQC
+478 SPLEC
-483 PAASFVRGKSS
+483 PAASFVKGKSS

-500 ETTVSNST
+500 ETNVNNTT
-508 AVKLTQTSGSFVAG
+508 AVKLTQTSGTFVSG

-532 LVRSI
+532 IVRSI
-537 QSVMIH
+537 RQLRINS
-543 DIRDIK
+543 IRDVK

-554 TSSVTGFAAD
+554 TSAVSGFAAD
-564 FGGDVVLQKV
+564 FGGDVVLQKTAV
-574 ALSDLGIADQIEIAT
+574 SGLGVADQIQIAT
-589 NGVITGKL
+589 NGVITGKSQ
-597 EVISGFR
+597 VISSLK
-604 VGDIIKYPVQGQA
+604 VGDIIKYPVAGQA

-625 SVGVTTAKVEAVQ
+625 SVGLTTAKVEAVQ
-638 DVTGVCEGGLPSA
+638 TVSGVCVGSLPSS
-651 AVQTN
+651 AVLTN
-656 VILGSPIIFEGGGL
+656 VIIGSPIVSDKGGL
-670 FAPIGSDNVSTV
+670 FAPIGSNDISTV
-682 NLANSNLIVSKQ
+682 NLANSNLMISKQ
-694 VTGQSTNSVTGAL
+694 VTGQATNAVTGAL
-707 SIPMTNAS
+707 SIPITNAS

-764 NQSNVVVNVTA
+764 NQSNVVVNVTT
-775 KKIGIQSKKKE
+775 KKIGIESKKKE
-786 FIRSEKLTVNGTV
+786 YIRSEKLTVDGTV

-804 ASSGLSTSTYLGL
+804 ASSGLTTSTYMGL
-817 RVEDDVISLN
+817 RVQDDEISLN

-839 SLDTSAPTLDS
+839 SLDSSAPTLDS

-871 SSSGAVAQ
+871 STSGALAQ
-879 VVTRSSATK
+879 IVTRSSATK
-888 VEIVYLNSS
+888 VEIVNLNSS
-897 TFVVGEICTFEESS
+897 KFIVGEICTFEESN
-911 ITSVVQVVS
+911 ITSVLQVIGN
-920 KGNFQD
+920 GNFQD
-926 VTDNYDLDKGQR
+926 VTSNYNLDKGQR
-938 DDFYDY
+938 EQFYDY
-944 SRIERSNDYI
+944 SRIKRTNDYI

-973 GDVFTVNSYPSES
+973 GDVFTVNSYPSEG
-986 FKTDIPLTDTGIRI
+986 FKTDIPLTDTGFRI
-1000 SDTLDFRPRVARF
+1000 SDSLDFRPRVGRF

-1019 PFAFSSR
+1019 PFTFSSR

-1034 TLTVTPQESSLIGYE
+1034 SLTVTPQETSLIGYE
-1049 HYLPRVDKV
+1049 HYLPRIDKV
-1058 MLSKEGVM
+1058 TLSKEGVM

-1075 DPKEPAGIDESMHV
+1075 DPKEPAGIDESMHI

-1118 IGELEDRIE
+1118 IGKLEDRIE
-1127 NLEET
+1127 TLEET

-1137 LELDTKTFQVKDA
+1137 LELDTKTFQVRDV

-1176 GFSVVD
+1176 GFSVTD
-1182 VGQFTTAVDL
+1182 VGEFTTAVDL

-1207 DTADFQSNLELL
+1207 DTADFQSDLELL
-1219 DSNIQKTGNYITL
+1219 DSNVQKTGNHITL
-1232 KYDEVEMLNQP
+1232 KYDEVEMFNQP

-1269 DAWTRTVVTKSKK
+1269 DAWTRTINVASSK
-1282 TRVVVGA
+1282 TRVRVG
-1289 PIMLQHNTRIPRKN
+1289 PDIVLQHNTRIPRRN
-1303 DRIRTK
+1303 DTIRTG

-1319 GPKKGGTKKHPGLR
+1319 GRGGGGTRPHPGLD
-1333 VGKGQRLFQENIIR
+1333 VGNGQRLFQENIQTTR
-1347 KNGEDRALVKSYIE
+1347 RGVERALVQSYIE
-1361 TIKGPTIADTHIRS
+1361 TIQGPITADTHIRS

-1388 QRHYAFFDNTR
+1388 QRHYAFFDNTS
-1399 GIDIVPKLIEIS
+1399 GIDIVPKLIEIA
-1411 MTSGSFVIGEKVKGF
+1411 MNSGSFVIGETVKGY
-1426 IGGKHVFSARAYAP
+1426 IGGNHVFSARAYAP

-1445 PGANPKTTYSLNP
+1445 PGASPTLKYSLNP

-1484 NQVLGKYFGFVK
+1484 DEVLGKYFGFVTQ
-1496 KGMTL
+1496 GMTL

-1519 DTFGDIAGSFFI
+1519 DTFGDISGSFFF

-1537 PLPPLRFNVGKK
+1537 PLPPLRFTVGTKS
-1549 TFKLTSSKE
+1549 FKLTSSST
-1558 NAEPLPGSLLIS
+1558 NATPLPGSLLIS
-1570 AGETTYEANGL
+1570 AGETTYDANGL
-1581 VKQLRRQRV
+1581 VNQLSRQRV
-1590 NVFRPVRR
+1590 NVFRPIRR
-1598 RRRRSGRKHSD
+1598 RRRRRGRRHSD

-1632 RVDPSTK
+1632 NTDPTTK

-1648 LGIPTENL
+1648 LGVPTGNL
-1656 VAIHGEVAI
+1656 VAIHAEVVL
-1665 EPQEII
+1665 EPSQIVTST
-1671 DADGISSDG
+1671 DASLA
-1680 TKSFNV
+1680 TNV

-1719 GERTVNT
+1719 GERTINT

-1774 SSGTAFFYNPNQ
+1774 SSGTAFFYNPKQ
-1786 DLDSDSSELD
+1786 LLDSASSKLQQ
-1796 ADPIKTLPRKL
+1796 DPIKTLPRKL
-1807 KVVIDNTTVMND
+1807 KVVISNTTVMNSV
-1819 ILIPGAKVSD
+1819 LIPGAKVSD
-1829 EITSTA
+1829 ETASTA
-1835 ISGIIEKAG
+1835 ITGIIEKAG
-1844 GTASAMTKTNVG
+1844 GTANTMTKTNVG
-1856 VGYSQGTYTT
+1856 VGYSQGTYTG

-1873 GSGSGATATIVIN
+1873 GSGTNATATIVIN
-1886 AQGTINADP
+1886 AQGTINSDP

-1936 YLTNVQGTDFTQNRP
+1936 YLTNVQGTEFTAGRP

-1965 TTISSSDVINDLYA
+1965 TTITSSDPINDLYA

-1998 VKLSGIEPNTVPTTI
+1998 VKLSGIEPNSVPTTI
-2013 SNVLGINDVVVS
+2013 SAAFGLNDTTVS

-2061 SPAGTLGIGSRGV
+2061 SPAGSLGIGSRGV
-2074 DSIQRLHVDGSQIF
+2074 DSIQQAHLINTQIF

-2100 NNQTHTLPNSTLL
+2100 NNQTHTLPSSTLL

-2135 EIPSFTDEN
+2135 EVPSFTDEN
-2144 QIGGSN
+2144 QIGGTN
-2150 AKGSRNIQFNRL
+2150 VRGSRNIQFNRL
-2162 TPVFDAITPGDGS
+2162 TPVFDVITPGEGS
-2175 TISAAIRTVSGT
+2175 TVSANIRTVSGT
-2187 SSGGSEIPFL
+2187 SSGGSEIPFI
-2197 DQGFESVALNNDN
+2197 DQGFEEVALNTDN
-2210 ELTSPRIIASEIN
+2210 KLTTPRIVASNIN
-2223 ETTRLT
+2223 ETTRLSE
-2229 ALPKNKSFTLGLTLS
+2229 LPKNKSFTIGLTLS
-2244 ADHSKHSNL
+2244 SDNSNL
-2253 SPMVNIVENAAIVL
+2253 SPMINIVDNAAIVL
-2267 GRSALNNPIKNY
+2267 GRSALNDPIKNY

-2293 TSNYISREI
+2293 TSNYISRNV

-2319 HPSAD
+2319 DSSAD
-2324 FRVLYKLSRTDSGN
+2324 FRVLYKLSRTDSSN
-2338 VEQTFELFPGFDNT
+2338 VEQTYELFPGFDNT
-2352 TDTDGDGFGDKIINP
+2352 TDTDGDGFGDKVINAN
-2367 INNSGR
+2367 NNSGR
-2373 PDSNIPAS
+2373 PDSNVPAS
-2381 GDDEFFDYQFSI
+2381 RDDQFFDYQFSI

-2408 SGTNEARPPRFRD
+2408 SGTNEAKPPRFKD